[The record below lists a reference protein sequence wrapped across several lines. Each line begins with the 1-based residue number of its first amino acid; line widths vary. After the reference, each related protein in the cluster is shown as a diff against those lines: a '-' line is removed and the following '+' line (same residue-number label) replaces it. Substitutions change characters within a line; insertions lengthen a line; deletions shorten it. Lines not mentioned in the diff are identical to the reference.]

1 MLDKITINNIKE
13 TEIDIE
19 VYDSGYDQDVSYTI
33 SRKNFDKI
41 IDKYYRETDS
51 KRNDND
57 RYKVI
62 LINI

>member
-1 MLDKITINNIKE
+1 MLDKITINNFRE

-19 VYDSGYDQDVSYTI
+19 VYDSGYGQDVSYTI

-41 IDKYYRETDS
+41 IDKYYRKTDS
-51 KRNDND
+51 KRNNND